1 MEGYHPMTDLF
12 PDESILNIESEEEHT
27 NWQMYFDAAVNIH
40 GNGIGAVLVS
50 PTGTHFLVTV
60 N

>member
-1 MEGYHPMTDLF
+1 MTDLF